1 MKKKIILL
9 LYFTVVAFIVVN
21 ISGYIEKL
29 HYSNKYSDRPIMI
42 DSEFFVINSDVPYV
56 DMSFIVGDN
65 DLEDFTLMGIDSE
78 DTNRYH
84 VLYSKGKYD
93 IFYGNV
99 SSEWD
104 FDGYDTGAVIGK
116 NGDVPDAKI
125 LDYIDDDGI
134 YAKSRAVFMFDRK
147 ISEVGTNEIFALASG
162 KIGVARIQFEKF
174 SRLCSKH
181 GISVTSINMQSAVF
195 GQYSKHETVI
205 YLIGIVFGVV
215 VLFLAGVASHIWFS
229 SNRNYFRV
237 LFMFGAKHPYMAVAA
252 GFLMV
257 SIFAYVLQLI
267 LYLILSDSSYII
279 RRNTVIVSLVIYF
292 SQYIVLLRYPGSYKD
307 IDKK

>member
-1 MKKKIILL
+1 LGYKSQDANKNWLLSSKHWHFLSLVFLQPNYAKKRPTSNTRAVI
-9 LYFTVVAFIVVN
+9 
-21 ISGYIEKL
+21 GYIEKL

-42 DSEFFVINSDVPYV
+42 DSEFFVINSDVPDV

-78 DTNRYH
+78 DANRYH

-104 FDGYDTGAVIGK
+104 FDGYDTGAVI
-116 NGDVPDAKI
+116 
-125 LDYIDDDGI
+125 
-134 YAKSRAVFMFDRK
+134 
-147 ISEVGTNEIFALASG
+147 
-162 KIGVARIQFEKF
+162 
-174 SRLCSKH
+174 
-181 GISVTSINMQSAVF
+181 
-195 GQYSKHETVI
+195 
-205 YLIGIVFGVV
+205 
-215 VLFLAGVASHIWFS
+215 
-229 SNRNYFRV
+229 
-237 LFMFGAKHPYMAVAA
+237 
-252 GFLMV
+252 
-257 SIFAYVLQLI
+257 
-267 LYLILSDSSYII
+267 

>member
-1 MKKKIILL
+1 MGYKSQDANKNWLLSSKRWHFLSLVFLQPNYAKKRPTSNTRAVI
-9 LYFTVVAFIVVN
+9 
-21 ISGYIEKL
+21 GYIEKL
-29 HYSNKYSDRPIMI
+29 HYSNKYSDRPIMT
-42 DSEFFVINSDVPYV
+42 DSEFFVTNSDVPYV

-116 NGDVPDAKI
+116 NGDVPGAKI

-134 YAKSRAVFMFDRK
+134 YAKSRAV
-147 ISEVGTNEIFALASG
+147 
-162 KIGVARIQFEKF
+162 
-174 SRLCSKH
+174 
-181 GISVTSINMQSAVF
+181 
-195 GQYSKHETVI
+195 
-205 YLIGIVFGVV
+205 
-215 VLFLAGVASHIWFS
+215 
-229 SNRNYFRV
+229 
-237 LFMFGAKHPYMAVAA
+237 FMFGAKHPYMAVAA

-257 SIFAYVLQLI
+257 SIFACVLQLI

-279 RRNTVIVSLVIYF
+279 
-292 SQYIVLLRYPGSYKD
+292 
-307 IDKK
+307 